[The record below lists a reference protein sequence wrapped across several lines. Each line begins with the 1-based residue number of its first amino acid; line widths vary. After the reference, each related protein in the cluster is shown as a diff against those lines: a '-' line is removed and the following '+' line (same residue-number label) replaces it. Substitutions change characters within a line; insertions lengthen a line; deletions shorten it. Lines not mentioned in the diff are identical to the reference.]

1 MPSIVTLSM
10 GESGAEDKPK
20 RGRWQRR
27 NLLWADEFE
36 YFDYTGWTIVAHNSS
51 GGGRVCREEV
61 LQKRECFTSNR
72 LETIVGVELLST

>member
-1 MPSIVTLSM
+1 MVLSPITAIV
-10 GESGAEDKPK
+10 AHNR
-20 RGRWQRR
+20 RG
-27 NLLWADEFE
+27 
-36 YFDYTGWTIVAHNSS
+36 GWTIVAHNSR